1 MKILLAEDDLNIVK
15 IATMVLQ
22 KVGKHEVDVA
32 HDGEEALTKAITNEY
47 DLLILD
53 GMMPKMPGIDV
64 CRNYYQDKQPPRA
77 RVIFLSAK
85 SNQDDIKEF
94 MQLGDGF
101 IQKPFAPQNLCQE
114 IDEIL
119 ANSEAA

>member
-1 MKILLAEDDLNIVK
+1 MKILLAEDDANIVK
-15 IATMVLQ
+15 IASLVLT
-22 KVGKHEVDVA
+22 KVGGHHVDVA
-32 HDGEEALTKAITNEY
+32 TDGEEALTKALQGDY

-53 GMMPKMPGIDV
+53 GMMPKYQGIEV
-64 CRNYYQDKQPPRA
+64 CRKYFEQKQPPHA

-94 MQLGDGF
+94 KRLGSGF
-101 IQKPFAPQNLCQE
+101 IQKPFEPQRLCQQ

-119 ANSEAA
+119 QEAA